1 MGSILSRVSGSKKS
15 ITTTAKDAKMAPV
28 GMTYYEKAQSTFKP
42 PLIANDNA
50 FLGDIS
56 SSEKN
61 DAEHPV
67 SCGFYRLEKGTPLV
81 YEYTYHEMKIILEGE
96 FEISD
101 ETGQKVTAKPGDVFY
116 FPKGSKITFTTPSYG
131 LAFYTGQRKEGAA

>member
-1 MGSILSRVSGSKKS
+1 MVFG
-15 ITTTAKDAKMAPV
+15 PV
-28 GMTYYEKAQSTFKP
+28 TKTRGTKH
-42 PLIANDNA
+42 
-50 FLGDIS
+50 
-56 SSEKN
+56 SESN
-61 DAEHPV
+61 DAEKPI
-67 SCGFYRLEKGTPLV
+67 SCGLYRLEKGTPLV

-131 LAFYTGQRKEGAA
+131 LAFYVCVDWHQAIDDS